1 MADKKTGPKNVWW
14 ALPEEK
20 VKKVIELTER
30 WKEIATNYVIGIKA
44 DISASSVG
52 KILHEYFG
60 PRKEKKERKHGLK
73 TCDWMKMHVCWALDT
88 IKIPSKDGYVYAQL
102 LIEEYSR
109 CVLGWI
115 LSYSNTGEKAKKLIE
130 ETIEK
135 HKITPLVIKTD
146 RGSEFVNETVKSYLK
161 EKEINYMPSPGHYPL
176 FNGKLERENSIFRR
190 FLKKKGGMTFEE
202 ISNRMGKA
210 IYVSN
215 HELPRRMFSGKT
227 SADIF
232 KKGEIY
238 QQDEKEILKQKVEE
252 RIKEIEKLKTPGL
265 DKLDVL
271 RKAVVNCVVDMG
283 LCTIKSGDKNVNL
296 LAV

>member
-1 MADKKTGPKNVWW
+1 LANKKPGPKNAWW
-14 ALPEEK
+14 SLPEEK
-20 VKKVIELTER
+20 VKEVIELTTK

-44 DISASSVG
+44 GISASSAG
-52 KILHEYFG
+52 KILHEYLG
-60 PRKEKKERKHGLK
+60 PRKEEKERRHDLK

-88 IKIPSKDGYVYAQL
+88 IKIPSKEGYVYVQL

-115 LSYSNTGEKAKKLIE
+115 LSYSNTGEKAKTLIQE
-130 ETIEK
+130 AIEK
-135 HKITPLVIKTD
+135 HNITPLVIKTD
-146 RGSEFVNETVKSYLK
+146 RGSEFVNDVVKSYLK
-161 EKEINYMPSPGHYPL
+161 EKEILYMPSPGHYPL
-176 FNGKLERENSIFRR
+176 FNGRLERENRIFRQ
-190 FLKKKGGMTFEE
+190 FLKKKGGLTTEE
-202 ISNRMGKA
+202 ILKRLEKA

-215 HELPRRMFSGKT
+215 HELPRRIFSGKT

-238 QQDEKEILKQKVEE
+238 KKEEKEILKQKVEE
-252 RIKEIEKLKTPGL
+252 RIKEIEELKTPGL

-283 LCTIKSGDKNVNL
+283 LCTIKSGDRNVNL